1 MCDFTL
7 PIVLFILSLI
17 FFGVYRFIKQ
27 ETCRHENRTRVDN
40 GPWGDSLGTF
50 SSVKIVEK
58 PSTRLWSEII

>member
-1 MCDFTL
+1 MCDFKL

-40 GPWGDSLGTF
+40 GPWGASLGTF
-50 SSVKIVEK
+50 KCKDCGKTFYPIME
-58 PSTRLWSEII
+58 